1 MNGVSAAFARVEE
14 EIRSCLGR
22 VDSTSVEAALDR
34 LQRAARVFVA
44 GAGRSGFMVRAFA
57 MRLMHAGKT
66 VHVVGDP
73 TTPAMARGDLLVIGS
88 GSGRTASLLAMAR
101 KARELGASLLLYT
114 IDPASPIAEL
124 ADLVVLIPAP
134 SPKVVS
140 AAQAPASAAP
150 TATRQPMGSLFEQ
163 SLLLVLDVT
172 VLLLMER
179 LGLSGEAMFLRHANL
194 E

>member
-1 MNGVSAAFARVEE
+1 MSGALATLARVGE
-14 EIRSCLGR
+14 EIRSCLAR
-22 VDSTSVEAALDR
+22 VDPASLEAALER
-34 LQRAARVFVA
+34 LQGAARVFVA
-44 GAGRSGFMVRAFA
+44 GAGRSGFMVRGFA

-73 TTPAMARGDLLVIGS
+73 TTPAIVRGDLLVIGS

-101 KARELGASLLLYT
+101 KARDLGVGLLLYT
-114 IDPASPIAEL
+114 IDPASPIAAL
-124 ADLVVLIPAP
+124 ADVVVVIPAP
-134 SPKVVS
+134 SPKVLRTDPV
-140 AAQAPASAAP
+140 AAAAAT
-150 TATRQPMGSLFEQ
+150 TATVQPMGSLFEQ

-179 LGLSGEAMFLRHANL
+179 LGLTGEAMFERHANL

>member
-1 MNGVSAAFARVEE
+1 MSGASSTLARVGE
-14 EIRSCLGR
+14 EIRSCLAG
-22 VDSTSVEAALDR
+22 VDPGSIERALDR
-34 LQRAARVFVA
+34 LQGAARVFVA
-44 GAGRSGFMVRAFA
+44 GAGRSGFMVRGFA

-73 TTPAMARGDLLVIGS
+73 TTPAILCGDLLVIGS

-101 KARELGASLLLYT
+101 KARDLGAGLLLYT
-114 IDPASPIAEL
+114 IDSASPIAAL
-124 ADLVVLIPAP
+124 ADVVVVIPAP
-134 SPKVVS
+134 SPKVLRADP
-140 AAQAPASAAP
+140 AAHAAT
-150 TATRQPMGSLFEQ
+150 TATVQPMGSLFEQ

-179 LGLSGEAMFLRHANL
+179 LGLTGEAMFERHANL